1 MTAVMVCGLSVSCE
15 PANNDEPNEEPKE
28 ETPVNP
34 LAGTLWAEEDSAPTY
49 VEFTGDNTVS
59 LWGGYKPRCNGTYY
73 IVPGFEDAINF
84 SLRGEDVYE
93 FVYVFTNGF
102 FTNNTLRI
110 NYYKE
115 YYDED
120 NVFHRTENH
129 TLTLYKR

>member
-1 MTAVMVCGLSVSCE
+1 MVCGLSVSCK
-15 PANNDEPNEEPKE
+15 PANNEEPKE
-28 ETPVNP
+28 ENP
-34 LAGTLWAEEDSAPTY
+34 LAGTLWAEDDSAPTY
-49 VEFTGDNTVS
+49 VEFTGENTVS

-84 SLRGEDVYE
+84 SLRGSIYYE
-93 FVYVFTNGF
+93 SGTEWVYVFTNGS

-110 NYYKE
+110 NYYEE

-120 NVFHRTENH
+120 NVFHRTQNH